1 MANVNGDVRAA
12 QIASPP
18 VQLKVNR
25 YHGRIRFAEF
35 RATNAAAGGVA
46 IGEDIVFGR
55 LPRGARVIPHLS
67 RLDWSAGAA
76 SSTVAI
82 GDPANTSRYLAATS
96 VTAAGGAALT
106 NPANGAATYE
116 TTNDTEGSASDD
128 TLIRGRVAG
137 ANLQASQEFCLRIAY
152 TMD

>member
-1 MANVNGDVRAA
+1 MPNINGDVRTA
-12 QIASPP
+12 QTASPP

-25 YHGRIRFAEF
+25 FHGRVRFAEF
-35 RATNAAAGGVA
+35 QATNPAAGGVA

-82 GDPANTSRYLAATS
+82 GDPASTARYLAATS
-96 VTAAGGAALT
+96 VTSAGGALLAS
-106 NPANGAATYE
+106 PANGAASYE
-116 TTNDTEGSASDD
+116 TVNDTEGSAADD
-128 TLIRGRVAG
+128 TLIRGRCAG
-137 ANLQASQEFCLRIAY
+137 AAIAANQVFCLRIAY